1 LMSASERLWAAVAL
15 LQIRSWAEVVLV
27 ESQIMVMLVDLYPC
41 CCFAKLAAW
50 ALTAEDRDQLA
61 SVGLPTLRASRCLLL
76 QVIVLRHGS
85 LDLETLA
92 ARCALE
98 FIDGHHSTS

>member
-1 LMSASERLWAAVAL
+1 
-15 LQIRSWAEVVLV
+15 
-27 ESQIMVMLVDLYPC
+27 MLVAPNPG

-61 SVGLPTLRASRCLLL
+61 CVGFPTLRASRCLLL

-92 ARCALE
+92 ARRTLE
-98 FIDGHHSTS
+98 FIDGHHSTSGTPTPWTGDRDELPACPSQSAGQVTNG